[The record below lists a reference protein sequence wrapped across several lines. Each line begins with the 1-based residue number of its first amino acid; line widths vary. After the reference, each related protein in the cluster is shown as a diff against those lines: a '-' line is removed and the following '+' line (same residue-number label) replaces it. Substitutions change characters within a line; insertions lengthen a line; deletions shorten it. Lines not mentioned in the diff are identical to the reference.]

1 MTVILLVSVFD
12 SSGGDSSRQDIIETK
27 PHYQENTKMLKILAL
42 GDSYT
47 VGEGLQRAESWP
59 IQLAEQLRKDKLEV
73 DTPLIIAATGW
84 ATTDLL
90 RAIARSNL
98 NPPYDIVTLLIGVND
113 QFQGFSKD
121 TYATRFEKLLLSAVD
136 FAGGESR
143 RVIVISIPDY
153 SVTPFGKRFGPA
165 RVKAAI
171 DSFNEINKKLAED
184 KGVQYVNVTE
194 ISRKAAKDTTL
205 LASDGLH
212 PSSKMYAEWVRL
224 IAPLLESALETAKH
238 R

>member
-27 PHYQENTKMLKILAL
+27 PRYQENTKMLKILAL

-59 IQLAEQLRKDKLEV
+59 MQLAEQLRKDKLEV

-84 ATTDLL
+84 TTTDLL

-113 QFQGFSKD
+113 QFQGFSED
-121 TYATRFEKLLLSAVD
+121 GYATGFEKLLLSAVD
-136 FAGGESR
+136 FAGGKSR

-165 RVKAAI
+165 GVRAAI

-184 KGVQYVNVTE
+184 RGVHYVNVTE
-194 ISRKAAKDTTL
+194 ISRKAAEDSTL

>member
-1 MTVILLVSVFD
+1 
-12 SSGGDSSRQDIIETK
+12 
-27 PHYQENTKMLKILAL
+27 MLKILAL

-59 IQLAEQLRKDKLEV
+59 MQLAEQLQKDELEV
-73 DTPLIIAATGW
+73 DAPLIIAATGW
-84 ATTDLL
+84 TTADLL
-90 RAIARSNL
+90 RAIARSKL

-113 QFQGFSKD
+113 QFQGFSENS
-121 TYATRFEKLLLSAVD
+121 YATGFEKLLLSAVD
-136 FAGGESR
+136 FAGGKPR
-143 RVIVISIPDY
+143 RVIVVSIPDY

-165 RVKAAI
+165 RVRAAI

-184 KGVQYVNVTE
+184 KGVHYVNVTE
-194 ISRKAAKDTTL
+194 ISRKAAEDLTL

-224 IAPLLESALETAKH
+224 IAPLSVSTLETIEHK
-238 R
+238 